1 MKKSHVSS
9 LMQATAC
16 LLLLGGAGQS
26 AATTYIDSNYTVFS
40 SGVNETF
47 GGTNDIAATWDD
59 TLNTS
64 VDSTNF
70 NMSLGSGSDAP
81 FFGFAWSVHHVRI
94 FGPGSYSFDTTCS
107 VGQLESGIS
116 SCGGSSADYL
126 DLVIGT
132 DQIGAHMLWN
142 WNGNVVENVDIAV
155 LWDID
160 GVSDSTLP
168 HRI

>member
-1 MKKSHVSS
+1 M
-9 LMQATAC
+9 
-16 LLLLGGAGQS
+16 GQS

-47 GGTNDIAATWDD
+47 GGTNDITAMWDD

-81 FFGFAWSVHHVRI
+81 FFGFAWSVHHVRV
-94 FGPGSYSFDTTCS
+94 FSPGSYSFDTTCS